1 MFASL
6 RSRLWLT
13 YLLIIGVVLIIVG
26 LAFVL
31 FLFRN
36 PPATRLKYEELNL
49 LAAVILQREDLLS
62 STSPQQVQRSLELV
76 DQRFGARV
84 VILDPEGIVLAD
96 SRSPAEPPLP
106 SSLRIQSN
114 SPSSNQWF
122 RDERGRIWLYVSRSL
137 PEGNTLVVSALRPRI
152 PLRSLLG
159 DEFLRPFWRAGLISL
174 LLALFLAFWIAR
186 WVAAPLQRIARQA
199 KAISEGEY
207 HPIPPEGP
215 SEVIELTQAFNEM
228 SARVQSSQQSQRDFV
243 ANVSHELKTPLTS
256 IQGFAQAIL
265 DGTAETPEELQ
276 QAAGVIYSEAGRM
289 HRMVMELLDLAR
301 IDAGTV
307 EFRRLPID
315 LNPLLQDVVE
325 KFKPQAKESE
335 INLMAEIEPVPP
347 VTGDSDRLA
356 QVFTNLLDNAIK
368 FTPPGGI
375 VRLRA
380 GPSNNQ
386 AQITVEDSGPGLA
399 PEEFERIFERF
410 YQVDRSRPGGSGRG
424 AGLGLA
430 IAREIIE
437 AHHGQIS
444 AHSNPGEGTI
454 FVVRL
459 PLAP

>member
-13 YLLIIGVVLIIVG
+13 YTLIIGVVLVIVG
-26 LAFVL
+26 IAFVL
-31 FLFRN
+31 FLLRN

-49 LAAVILQREDLLS
+49 LAALIIQREDVLS
-62 STSPQQVQRSLELV
+62 NASPQQVQRGLELA

-84 VILDPEGIVLAD
+84 VILDPEGFVMAD
-96 SRSPAEPPLP
+96 SRSPAEAPLP
-106 SSLRIQSN
+106 SPLRIQAS
-114 SPSSNQWF
+114 SPSSSQWF
-122 RDERGRIWLYVSRSL
+122 RDARGRIWLYVSRSL
-137 PEGNTLVVSALRPRI
+137 PAGNTLVVTALRPRI
-152 PLRSLLG
+152 PLRSLLS

-174 LLALFLAFWIAR
+174 ALALFLAFWIAR

-276 QAAGVIYSEAGRM
+276 QAAGVICSEAGRM

-301 IDAGTV
+301 IDAGTL

-315 LNPLLQDVVE
+315 LNALLQGVVE

-335 INLMAEIEPVPP
+335 VNLIAEIESVPTI
-347 VTGDSDRLA
+347 TGDSDRLA

-368 FTPPGGI
+368 FTPPGGK
-375 VRLRA
+375 VKLRA
-380 GPSNNQ
+380 APLNDQ

-399 PEEFERIFERF
+399 PEELERIFERF

-437 AHHGQIS
+437 AHQGQIS

-454 FVVRL
+454 FVVKL
-459 PLAP
+459 PLAL